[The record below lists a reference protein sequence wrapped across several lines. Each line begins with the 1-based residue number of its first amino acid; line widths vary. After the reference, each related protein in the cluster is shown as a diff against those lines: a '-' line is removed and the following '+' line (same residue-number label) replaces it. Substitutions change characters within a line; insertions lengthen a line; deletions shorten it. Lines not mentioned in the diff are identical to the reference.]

1 MLIVISGCADANLAL
16 MSGAVSQ
23 PLRCDFLRFLAT
35 EAARLP
41 SAVRTDFGKCA
52 IVRFRFATDAAFLR
66 FFFAALLCLVEAIC
80 HTPSHFQGPTI
91 SLSTPVG

>member
-1 MLIVISGCADANLAL
+1 
-16 MSGAVSQ
+16 
-23 PLRCDFLRFLAT
+23 
-35 EAARLP
+35 
-41 SAVRTDFGKCA
+41 
-52 IVRFRFATDAAFLR
+52 LR